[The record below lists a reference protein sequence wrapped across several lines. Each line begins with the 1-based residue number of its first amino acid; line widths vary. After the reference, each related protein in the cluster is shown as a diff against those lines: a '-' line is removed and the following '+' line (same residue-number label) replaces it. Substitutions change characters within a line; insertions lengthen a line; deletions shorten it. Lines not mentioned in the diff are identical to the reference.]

1 MGPLKLVLFDVDGT
15 LIDSQHAI
23 VAAMEAAADE
33 ADLPTPTRTDTL
45 NVVGLSLVE
54 APAVVTTHRLEI
66 LRKSA

>member
-33 ADLPTPTRTDTL
+33 ADLPTPTRADTL

-54 APAVVTTHRLEI
+54 AVKRLFGDFDD
-66 LRKSA
+66 